1 MIGCDDD
8 RPYEWFHVG
17 CVGLNCI
24 LQGEWSVYILLSI
37 KLIKSYQGIYKPN
50 VEKLQCMYIY
60 NKLGMKYN
68 TWNN

>member
-37 KLIKSYQGIYKPN
+37 KLIKSYQGIYMSRN
-50 VEKLQCMYIY
+50 CGHQCITR
-60 NKLGMKYN
+60 L
-68 TWNN
+68 TIVI